1 MRVEVK
7 VGLVWMAL
15 SALLGFEPLL
25 AQSGEE
31 PLPSNLHDEV
41 VVTANRVE
49 EMVKP
54 SFSSSP

>member
-1 MRVEVK
+1 MRTEGNGGCVWV
-7 VGLVWMAL
+7 VLMAFLGLPP
-15 SALLGFEPLL
+15 LG
-25 AQSGEE
+25 ARTVEE
-31 PLPSNLHDEV
+31 PLPSTLHDEV